1 MNKIQGNNILWTS
14 QFARLLQS
22 ILLSSSNSITLI
34 KHQLEYTTSQSSVF
48 QSKLLMPALTNQLFA
63 MFTRNEED
71 HKICAQCG
79 VHGHNRLSC
88 SWKFST
94 RCGITVDQVKVTFA
108 KQFFAWCPWCW
119 DIRQRTVL
127 QRWLLPDLFDSKPL
141 NQLRLFFWLKKC
153 HKRLEIFGAG
163 KNDFLECQKSQNLRE
178 RRLEIAFNLL

>member
-79 VHGHNRLSC
+79 VPGYNRLSC
-88 SWKFST
+88 SWKFCT
-94 RCGITVDQVKVTFA
+94 RCGSGKSHLCKTVL
-108 KQFFAWCPWCW
+108 CLMP

-127 QRWLLPDLFDSKPL
+127 QSWLLPVPDLFDCKPL
-141 NQLRLFFWLKKC
+141 NQLRFV
-153 HKRLEIFGAG
+153 
-163 KNDFLECQKSQNLRE
+163 FLIEKMPQKVGNFRCW
-178 RRLEIAFNLL
+178 